1 MITQN
6 GLNLFRMMLTS
17 TCLKPSDFTN
27 IDNGTNFVS
36 SLEVTRTN
44 WNNINDYYNGS
55 AGTVESGTFKAN
67 PYQFMPDNKNRT
79 AQLNMSS
86 YDYNGNPVNVSN
98 WWVTSSMYNAQANP
112 NYLAE
117 EEVVITI
124 PVGGE
129 LGKPTRLAQFNQSG
143 VTFLNAFCSSN
154 GTYNNNLEYWQPLA
168 VYGTPPNDT
177 EYLTI
182 TLPKCFYTSNGMDLS
197 NVLGMNRS
205 TLYANL
211 GYSKDTESIDNYD
224 LSSPVYNK
232 RLKPVDMAVR
242 GLEGKLEFTISFKNF
257 ESESISVN
265 EFGLYIGSSGY
276 IYEQPIDANNKVSL
290 SGYKFGKGSTY
301 YYDSQ
306 VTEYDEVYIIRGIR
320 PNLIARKVLPQTVT
334 IPPDGIATFKYTI
347 DLSEMK
353 AQENIVYSEE

>member
-6 GLNLFRMMLTS
+6 GLNLFRIMLTN
-17 TCLKPSDFTN
+17 TCLKPSEFTN
-27 IDNGTNFVS
+27 IENGTDFLT
-36 SLEVTRTN
+36 SLEVTRTT

-55 AGTVESGTFKAN
+55 AGTVESGTFRAFSRT
-67 PYQFMPDNKNRT
+67 FMPEARNRT
-79 AQLNMSS
+79 LQLNLTS
-86 YDYNGNPVNVSN
+86 YDYSGNGVTVNN
-98 WWVTSSMYNAQANP
+98 WNARSSMYGAQNYS

-117 EEVVITI
+117 EEVVVTI

-129 LGKPTRLAQFNQSG
+129 LGKPTRLTQFNQSG
-143 VTFLNAFCSSN
+143 VSFFNARCYTDGTFSY
-154 GTYNNNLEYWQPLA
+154 GLEYWQPLA

-177 EYLTI
+177 EYLTL
-182 TLPKCFYTSNGMDLS
+182 TLPKCFYTDNGMYLDSVFGVNYCILHS
-197 NVLGMNRS
+197 
-205 TLYANL
+205 NL
-211 GYSKDTESIDNYD
+211 GYSKDTESVDNYD

-232 RLKPVDMAVR
+232 KLNPVDMEVR
-242 GLEGKLEFTISFKNF
+242 CLEGKLEFTISFKNF

-265 EFGLYIGSSGY
+265 EFGLYIASDNYDYG
-276 IYEQPIDANNKVSL
+276 QPIDADNKVSL
-290 SGYKFGKGSTY
+290 NGYKLGKGSTH

-306 VTEYDEVYIIRGIR
+306 VTEYDEVYISRGIR

-353 AQENIVYSEE
+353 AQENITYSEE

>member
-6 GLNLFRMMLTS
+6 GLNLFKIMLTN
-17 TCLKPSDFTN
+17 TCLAPSEFTN
-27 IDNGTNFVS
+27 IDNSTNFLTS
-36 SLEVTRTN
+36 FEVTRTT

-55 AGTVESGTFKAN
+55 AGTVESGTYEAN
-67 PYQFMPDNKNRT
+67 SYQFMPEAKNRT
-79 AQLNMSS
+79 AQLNQTS
-86 YDYNGNPVNVSN
+86 YDYSGNSITVSN
-98 WWVTSSMYNAQANP
+98 WGTTASMYGAQNHA

-117 EEVVITI
+117 EEVVVTI

-143 VTFLNAFCSSN
+143 VTFLNARCQTN
-154 GTYNNNLEYWQPLA
+154 GTFGTSLEYWQPLA

-182 TLPKCFYTSNGMDLS
+182 TLPKCFYTNNGLYLD
-197 NVLGMNRS
+197 NVFGVNRCILHS
-205 TLYANL
+205 NL
-211 GYSKDTESIDNYD
+211 GYSKDTESVDNYD

-232 RLKPVDMAVR
+232 KLNPVDMTVK

-257 ESESISVN
+257 ESESIAVN
-265 EFGLYIGSSGY
+265 EFGLYISADD
-276 IYEQPIDANNKVSL
+276 YEHSQPIDANNKVSL
-290 SGYKFGKGSTY
+290 SGYKLGKGSTY

-306 VTEYDEVYIIRGIR
+306 VTEYDEVYISRGIR
-320 PNLIARKVLPQTVT
+320 PNLIARKVLPQTIT

-353 AQENIVYSEE
+353 AQENITYLEE

>member
-6 GLNLFRMMLTS
+6 GLNLFRIMLTN

-27 IDNGTNFVS
+27 VENGTNFVT
-36 SLEVTRTN
+36 SLEVTRTA

-55 AGTVESGTFKAN
+55 EGTVESGTYRAN
-67 PYQFMPDNKNRT
+67 SAMFMPGNRNRT
-79 AQLNMSS
+79 AQLNQNS
-86 YDYNGNPVNVSN
+86 YNYSGNGMTINN
-98 WWVTSSMYNAQANP
+98 WNTRNSMYNAQNYS

-117 EEVVITI
+117 EEVVVTI

-143 VTFLNAFCSSN
+143 VLFFNARCQSN
-154 GTYNNNLEYWQPLA
+154 GTFYPDLDYWQPLA

-182 TLPKCFYTSNGMDLS
+182 TLPKCFYTDNGVYLS
-197 NVLGMNRS
+197 SVFGVDNCLLCS
-205 TLYANL
+205 NL

-232 RLKPVDMAVR
+232 KLNPVDMEVR
-242 GLEGKLEFTISFKNF
+242 CLEGKLEFTISFKNF

-265 EFGLYIGSSGY
+265 EFGLYIATGSYNYS
-276 IYEQPIDANNKVSL
+276 QPINADNKVSL
-290 SGYKFGKGSTY
+290 NGYKLGQGSTA
-301 YYDSQ
+301 YYDSR
-306 VTEYDEVYIIRGIR
+306 VTEYDEVYISRGIR

-334 IPPDGIATFKYTI
+334 IPSDGIATFKYTI

-353 AQENIVYSEE
+353 AQENITYSEE

>member
-6 GLNLFRMMLTS
+6 GLNLFKIMLTN
-17 TCLKPSDFTN
+17 TCLAPSEFTN
-27 IDNGTNFVS
+27 VDNGTNYLT
-36 SLEVTRTN
+36 SLETTRTT

-55 AGTVESGTFKAN
+55 AGIVESGTFQAN
-67 PYQFMPDNKNRT
+67 SNTFMPDNRNRT
-79 AQLNMSS
+79 AQLNMTS
-86 YDYNGNPVNVSN
+86 YSREATMDINNWRVS
-98 WWVTSSMYNAQANP
+98 VTMHNAQNHP

-117 EEVVITI
+117 EVSIVTI

-143 VTFLNAFCSSN
+143 VTFANPYCSST
-154 GTYNNNLEYWQPLA
+154 GTFANSLEAWQPLA
-168 VYGTPPNDT
+168 IYGTPPNDI
-177 EYLTI
+177 EYLSL
-182 TLPKCFYTSNGMDLS
+182 TLPKCFDSSEGLSLGDVFGMYCQ
-197 NVLGMNRS
+197 
-205 TLYANL
+205 LYANL
-211 GYSKDTESIDNYD
+211 GYSKDTESVDNYD

-232 RLKPVDMAVR
+232 KLNPIEMTAK

-265 EFGLYIGSSGY
+265 EFGLYTGMNGY
-276 IYEQPIDANNKVSL
+276 DYNQPFDINNKVSL
-290 SGYKFGKGSTY
+290 SGYKLGRGSTY
-301 YYDSQ
+301 YYDSK
-306 VTEYDEVYIIRGIR
+306 VTVLDEVYITRKIR

-353 AQENIVYSEE
+353 AQENITYSEE